1 MSFFDFLQTY
11 FAVLKEC
18 KREYRRKV
26 NARMRELLEAYRL
39 QG

>member
-26 NARMRELLEAYRL
+26 NARIRELKDAYRI
-39 QG
+39 G

>member
-26 NARMRELLEAYRL
+26 NDRMRELKDAYRI
-39 QG
+39 G

>member
-26 NARMRELLEAYRL
+26 NVRMCELKDAYRI
-39 QG
+39 G

>member
-11 FAVLKEC
+11 FAVIREC

-26 NARMRELLEAYRL
+26 DARMRELKDTYRI
-39 QG
+39 G